1 MIGVFS
7 GWAMFS
13 LVFYAPLLLQ
23 AGFGYSPNQAGLI
36 VSPLVASI
44 SLGSIVNGRLF
55 SRVSKPQHLLTFG
68 ICVFSSGCLAVL
80 WVHGGVNAVAF
91 AAAFM
96 LAGLGLGFQL
106 PNLTIQIQAAVSM
119 PDVGIAS
126 ALIQTLRML
135 GSLVGAALSGVVVER
150 LYRHRVGQMLADAGA
165 NSLLDF
171 FKDPQVLVSAATRQR
186 LLDTAGSSIGVERI
200 DQFLQGARA
209 ALIVSVHSALWISV
223 ALCAVALACAL
234 RLPQFKPQGTSA
246 PSHTSDPDQQAQ

>member
-36 VSPLVASI
+36 VSPLVACI
-44 SLGSIVNGRLF
+44 SLGSIVNGRIF

-80 WVHGGVNAVAF
+80 AVHDGAKAVAF
-91 AAAFM
+91 AGAFM
-96 LAGLGLGFQL
+96 LAGIGLGFQL
-106 PNLTIQIQAAVSM
+106 PNLTIQIQAAVSIK
-119 PDVGIAS
+119 DVGIAS

-135 GSLVGAALSGVVVER
+135 GSLVGAALSGVVVDR
-150 LYRHRVGQMLADAGA
+150 LYRHQVGNMLDAASADA
-165 NSLLDF
+165 LLDF
-171 FKDPQVLVSAATRQR
+171 FRDPQVLVSAESRQR
-186 LLDTAGSSIGVERI
+186 LVDSAGSTFGLERI
-200 DQFLQGARA
+200 DLLLHGARQ
-209 ALIVSVHSALWISV
+209 ALIVSVHSVLWISV

-234 RLPQFKPQGTSA
+234 RLPQFKPQGTLA
-246 PSHTSDPDQQAQ
+246 ETIADDRN